1 MEFSYDLDTVPE
13 AAKVVL
19 DNLKSN
25 SIILL
30 DGTMG
35 AGKTTLSKAIC
46 MQLGVKDSIS
56 SPTFSIVN
64 EYRDN
69 KDVPVYHFDF
79 YRINDVEEAVNIGAE
94 DYFYSGHLCLI
105 EWASRVE
112 NIIPDDFI
120 LVSLAIEGE
129 NLRKLT
135 ITYGQQNLKKRL

>member
-1 MEFSYDLDTVPE
+1 
-13 AAKVVL
+13 
-19 DNLKSN
+19 
-25 SIILL
+25 
-30 DGTMG
+30 MG